1 MQLTVHD
8 KAVYLNAGGVPWQS
22 DKPWLCL
29 VHGAALDHS
38 VWVLYTRYFARQGYN
53 VITPDL
59 PGHGHSA
66 GDVPTSIEAMA
77 DWLLD
82 FLDVAIASVPGA
94 DAEHVKIAGHSMG
107 SLVCLQAAASRPAIF
122 SHLLMLGT
130 AVPMPVGDALLKAA
144 KDNHQAAVDM
154 VSIFGHSFQSR
165 LGGNPVAGINVLQTA
180 MALLGSA
187 PPGVMH
193 LGLAACNNYTDGLD
207 AASRVEAKSTLILG
221 EEDMMTQPRGA
232 KKLQQALSAETIM
245 LPACGHMMLAERP
258 EETLQA
264 MLKALLD
271 S

>member
-1 MQLTVHD
+1 MQLTVQD
-8 KAVYLNAGGVPWQS
+8 KSVYVNNGGVPWQS

-66 GDVPTSIEAMA
+66 GEVPASIEAMA
-77 DWLLD
+77 EWLLD
-82 FLDVAIASVPGA
+82 LLDVVIASVPGS
-94 DAEHVKIAGHSMG
+94 DASQIRIAGHSMG
-107 SLVCLQAAASRPAIF
+107 SLVSLQAAASRPEIF

-130 AVPMPVGDALLKAA
+130 AVPMPVGDALLDAA

-154 VSIFGHSFQSR
+154 VSIYGHSFQSR

-180 MALLGSA
+180 MALLASA

-193 LGLAACNNYTDGLD
+193 LGLSACNDYTAGLT
-207 AASRVEAKSTLILG
+207 AAALVKAKTTLILG
-221 EEDMMTQPRGA
+221 EEDMMTPARGA
-232 KKLQQALSAETIM
+232 IKLQQALGAEK
-245 LPACGHMMLAERP
+245 LLLAACGHMMLAERP

-264 MLKALLD
+264 MLVALT
-271 S
+271 